1 MKYLFHSLLF
11 ALVFILSACSSN
23 QSDIVDGVII
33 FDSSK
38 EYPHMD
44 LKLSDLADV
53 SFIPLGGE
61 DSVNFLTYNC
71 YLPESIYIDS
81 YRIIIGDVVPERDV
95 VSKTIKSIFFF
106 DHTGK
111 FERSMG
117 IWNKYPRNLLSY
129 KRMAVLPLQE
139 KVIMHSRYSD
149 PEEMVVFSFD
159 GNVEI
164 AEYLEKGYMSSVM
177 NDKLVLFDPYYKLES
192 HPNFHIGRALDV
204 YDMEKGFIRNFEDL
218 DVGDYKL
225 APVDAGWGMYS
236 TDTRT
241 YITNCRTD
249 KVYALDTNYKISTA
263 FDCVYKNKEYPN
275 DHNIIYPLIETD
287 EYILFCNAMD
297 CHSEKAKRYKYS
309 NWIFMKVEGK
319 IYHISN
325 LGDFRFYVS
334 DTPAH
339 DICNRSLLQDK
350 VCLSK
355 YNKTLNSD
363 KLASVM
369 DIEFL
374 KDNIDI
380 LPEHLQKVLESKSS
394 EDNPV
399 LMVMKFGKS
408 LKPQI

>member
-1 MKYLFHSLLF
+1 MAKYLLAIVALLF
-11 ALVFILSACSSN
+11 CACASEST
-23 QSDIVDGVII
+23 DVKDGVII

-38 EYPHMD
+38 EYPHKD

-53 SFIPLGGE
+53 MFIPLGGE
-61 DSVNFLTYNC
+61 DSVNFLTYSTS
-71 YLPESIYIDS
+71 LPKSTYIDS
-81 YRIIIGDVVPERDV
+81 SRIIMGDFSPWRDV
-95 VSKTIKSIFFF
+95 VSKSNKSIYFFNSS
-106 DHTGK
+106 GK

-117 IWNKYPRNLLSY
+117 IWDKSKGNYPSFN
-129 KRMAVLPLQE
+129 RMAVLPSQE
-139 KVIMHSRYSD
+139 KVIAYSISYE
-149 PEEMVVFSFD
+149 PGELVEFSYD
-159 GNVEI
+159 GNVRVVEH
-164 AEYLEKGYMSSVM
+164 LEKSYLSSVM
-177 NDKLVLFDPYYKLES
+177 NNKLILFDNLYKLES
-192 HPNFHIGRALDV
+192 HPDFHIGRALDV
-204 YDMEKGFIRNFEDL
+204 YDMEKGFIRDFDDL

-225 APVDAGWGMYS
+225 ARVDAGYGLYS
-236 TDTRT
+236 TAAKT
-241 YITNCRTD
+241 YISNCRTD
-249 KVYALDTNYKISTA
+249 KIYALDTNYKITVA

-275 DHNIIYPLIETD
+275 DHNIVFPLIETD

-297 CHSEKAKRYKYS
+297 GYSEKAMRYKYS
-309 NWIFMKVEGK
+309 NWLFMKEEGK
-319 IYHISN
+319 IYHVSD
-325 LGDFRFYVS
+325 LGDFRFHVS

-350 VCLSK
+350 ISFST

-363 KLASVM
+363 KLVSVM

>member
-1 MKYLFHSLLF
+1 MAKYLLAIVALLF
-11 ALVFILSACSSN
+11 CACVSEST
-23 QSDIVDGVII
+23 DVKDGVII

-38 EYPHMD
+38 EYPHKD

-53 SFIPLGGE
+53 TFIPLGGE
-61 DSVNFLTYNC
+61 DSVNFLTYSC
-71 YLPESIYIDS
+71 HLPESTYIDS
-81 YRIIIGDVVPERDV
+81 CRIIMGDVSPWNDI
-95 VSKTIKSIFFF
+95 VSKSSKSIYFF
-106 DHTGK
+106 DSSGK

-117 IWNKYPRNLLSY
+117 IWDKYKGNYPSFN
-129 KRMAVLPLQE
+129 RMAVLPSQE
-139 KVIMHSRYSD
+139 KVIAYSISYE
-149 PEEMVVFSFD
+149 PGELVEFSYD
-159 GNVEI
+159 GNVRVVEH
-164 AEYLEKGYMSSVM
+164 LEKSYLSSVM

-192 HPNFHIGRALDV
+192 HPDFHIGRALDV

-339 DICNRSLLQDK
+339 DICNRSLLQDN

-363 KLASVM
+363 KLVSVM

>member
-1 MKYLFHSLLF
+1 MAKYLLAIVALLF
-11 ALVFILSACSSN
+11 CACVSEST
-23 QSDIVDGVII
+23 DVKDGVII

-38 EYPHMD
+38 EYPHKD

-53 SFIPLGGE
+53 TFIPLGGE
-61 DSVNFLTYNC
+61 DSVNFLTYSTS
-71 YLPESIYIDS
+71 LPKSTYIDS
-81 YRIIIGDVVPERDV
+81 SRIIMGDFSPWRDV
-95 VSKTIKSIFFF
+95 VSKSNKSIYFF
-106 DHTGK
+106 DPSGK

-117 IWNKYPRNLLSY
+117 IWDKYKGNYPSFN
-129 KRMAVLPLQE
+129 RMAVLPSQE
-139 KVIMHSRYSD
+139 KVIVYSISYE
-149 PEEMVVFSFD
+149 PGELVEFSYD
-159 GNVEI
+159 GNVRVVEH
-164 AEYLEKGYMSSVM
+164 LEKSYLSSVM
-177 NDKLVLFDPYYKLES
+177 NNKLILFDNLYKLES
-192 HPNFHIGRALDV
+192 HPDFHIGRALDV
-204 YDMEKGFIRNFEDL
+204 YDMEKGFIRDFDDL

-225 APVDAGWGMYS
+225 ARVDAGYGLYS
-236 TDTRT
+236 TAAKT

-249 KVYALDTNYKISTA
+249 KIYALDTNYKITVA

-275 DHNIIYPLIETD
+275 DHNIVFPLIETD
-287 EYILFCNAMD
+287 EYILFCNSMD
-297 CHSEKAKRYKYS
+297 GYSEKAKRYKYS

-363 KLASVM
+363 KLVSVM

>member
-1 MKYLFHSLLF
+1 MAKYLLAIVALLF
-11 ALVFILSACSSN
+11 CACASEST
-23 QSDIVDGVII
+23 DVKDGVII

-38 EYPHMD
+38 EYPHKD

-53 SFIPLGGE
+53 MFIPLGGE
-61 DSVNFLTYNC
+61 DSVNFLTYSC
-71 YLPESIYIDS
+71 HLPESTYIDS
-81 YRIIIGDVVPERDV
+81 CRIIMGDVSPWNDI
-95 VSKTIKSIFFF
+95 VSKSSKSIYFF
-106 DHTGK
+106 DMSGK
-111 FERSMG
+111 FEKSMG
-117 IWNKYPRNLLSY
+117 IWNKRTSSFPCYQY
-129 KRMAVLPLQE
+129 MAVLPSQE
-139 KVIMHSRYSD
+139 KIITYSIGYE
-149 PEEMVVFSFD
+149 PVKMIEFSFD
-159 GNVEI
+159 GDVKV
-164 AEYLEKGYMSSVM
+164 AEHLEKSYLPSVM

-192 HPNFHIGRALDV
+192 HPDFHIGRALDV

-218 DVGDYKL
+218 DVGNYEL
-225 APVDAGWGMYS
+225 ARADAGSGMYS
-236 TDTRT
+236 TNAKT

-249 KVYALDTNYKISTA
+249 KVYALDTNYKITVA

-275 DHNIIYPLIETD
+275 DHNIVYPLIETD

-297 CHSEKAKRYKYS
+297 GYSEKAKRYKYS
-309 NWIFMKVEGK
+309 NWLFMKEEGK
-319 IYHISN
+319 IYHVSDLD
-325 LGDFRFYVS
+325 LGDFRFHIS
-334 DTPAH
+334 STPCVNY
-339 DICNRSLLQDK
+339 CNKRLLQDK
-350 VCLSK
+350 ISFST

-363 KLASVM
+363 KLVSVM

>member
-1 MKYLFHSLLF
+1 MAKYLLAIVALLF
-11 ALVFILSACSSN
+11 CACASEST
-23 QSDIVDGVII
+23 DVKDGVII

-38 EYPHMD
+38 EYPHKD
-44 LKLSDLADV
+44 LKLSDFADV
-53 SFIPLGGE
+53 MFIPLGGE
-61 DSVNFLTYNC
+61 DSVNFLTYSTS
-71 YLPESIYIDS
+71 LPKSTYIDS
-81 YRIIIGDVVPERDV
+81 SRIIMGDFSPWRDV
-95 VSKTIKSIFFF
+95 VSKSNKSIYFF
-106 DHTGK
+106 DSSGK

-117 IWNKYPRNLLSY
+117 IWDKRKGNYPSFN
-129 KRMAVLPLQE
+129 RMAVLPSQE
-139 KVIMHSRYSD
+139 KVIAYSISYE
-149 PEEMVVFSFD
+149 PGELVEFSYD
-159 GNVEI
+159 GNVRVVEH
-164 AEYLEKGYMSSVM
+164 LEKSYLSSVM
-177 NDKLVLFDPYYKLES
+177 NNKLILFDNLYKLES
-192 HPNFHIGRALDV
+192 HPDFHIGRALDV
-204 YDMEKGFIRNFEDL
+204 YDMEKGFIRDFDDL

-225 APVDAGWGMYS
+225 ARVDAGYGLYS
-236 TDTRT
+236 TAAKT
-241 YITNCRTD
+241 YISNCRTD
-249 KVYALDTNYKISTA
+249 KIYALDTNYKITVA

-275 DHNIIYPLIETD
+275 DHNIVFPLIETD

-297 CHSEKAKRYKYS
+297 GYSEKAMRYKYS
-309 NWIFMKVEGK
+309 NWLFMKEEGT
-319 IYHISN
+319 IYHVSD
-325 LGDFRFYVS
+325 LGDFRFHVS

-350 VCLSK
+350 ISFST

-363 KLASVM
+363 KLVSVM

>member
-1 MKYLFHSLLF
+1 MAKYLLAIVALLF
-11 ALVFILSACSSN
+11 CACVSEST
-23 QSDIVDGVII
+23 DVKDGVII

-53 SFIPLGGE
+53 MFIPLGGE
-61 DSVNFLTYNC
+61 DSVNFLTYSC
-71 YLPESIYIDS
+71 HLPESTYIDS
-81 YRIIIGDVVPERDV
+81 CRIIMGDVSPWNDI
-95 VSKTIKSIFFF
+95 VSKSSKSIYFF
-106 DHTGK
+106 DSSGK

-117 IWNKYPRNLLSY
+117 IWDKYKGNYPSFN
-129 KRMAVLPLQE
+129 RMAVLPSQE
-139 KVIMHSRYSD
+139 KVIAYSISYE
-149 PEEMVVFSFD
+149 PGELVEFSYD
-159 GNVEI
+159 GNVRVVEH
-164 AEYLEKGYMSSVM
+164 LEKSYLSSVM

-192 HPNFHIGRALDV
+192 HPDFHIGRALDV

-339 DICNRSLLQDK
+339 DICNRSLLQDN

-363 KLASVM
+363 KLVSVM

>member
-1 MKYLFHSLLF
+1 MAKYLLAIVALLF
-11 ALVFILSACSSN
+11 CACASEST
-23 QSDIVDGVII
+23 DVKDGVII

-38 EYPHMD
+38 EYPHKD

-61 DSVNFLTYNC
+61 DSVNFLTYSTS
-71 YLPESIYIDS
+71 LPKSTYIDS
-81 YRIIIGDVVPERDV
+81 SRIIMGDFSPWRDV
-95 VSKTIKSIFFF
+95 VSKSNKSIYFF
-106 DHTGK
+106 DSSGK

-117 IWNKYPRNLLSY
+117 IWDKSKGSYPSF
-129 KRMAVLPLQE
+129 KRMAVLPSQE
-139 KVIMHSRYSD
+139 KVIAYSISYE
-149 PEEMVVFSFD
+149 PGELVEFSYD
-159 GNVEI
+159 GNVRVVEH
-164 AEYLEKGYMSSVM
+164 LEKSYLSSVM
-177 NDKLVLFDPYYKLES
+177 NNKLILFDNLYKLES
-192 HPNFHIGRALDV
+192 HPDFHIGRALDV
-204 YDMEKGFIRNFEDL
+204 YDMEKGFIRDFDDL

-225 APVDAGWGMYS
+225 ARVDAGYGLYS
-236 TDTRT
+236 TAAKT
-241 YITNCRTD
+241 YISNCRTD
-249 KVYALDTNYKISTA
+249 KIYALDTNYKITVA

-275 DHNIIYPLIETD
+275 DHNIVFPLIETD

-297 CHSEKAKRYKYS
+297 GYSEKAKRYKYS
-309 NWIFMKVEGK
+309 NWLFMKEEGK
-319 IYHISN
+319 IYHVSD

-363 KLASVM
+363 KLVSVM